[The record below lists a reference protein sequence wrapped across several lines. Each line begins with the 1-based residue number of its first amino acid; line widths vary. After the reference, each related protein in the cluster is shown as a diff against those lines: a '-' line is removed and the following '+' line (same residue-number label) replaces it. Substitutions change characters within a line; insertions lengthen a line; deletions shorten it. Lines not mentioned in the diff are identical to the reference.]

1 MEQWIIDNLKK
12 YGNTVIPNYLL
23 NKFEKIDLELLL
35 SEMIGQVVKIRS
47 TKMWEADLVY
57 GKRSGKGLI
66 YIAERIDYDK
76 QSSIGR
82 KID

>member
-57 GKRSGKGLI
+57 GKRSGI